1 MAKIIFLILI
11 HFFGDFFLQSYK
23 LSRLKFIKL
32 HYLVVHVG
40 IYTTVFILLSPILLG
55 LTFMQGLIYSL
66 VNGALHLIVD
76 YITGKYKIKFLVKNE
91 YLYILSIGIDYTV
104 HLLIIILT
112 FLYMYPNAINSM
124 SMWDKFIRQF

>member
-11 HFFGDFFLQSYK
+11 HVFGDFFLQGYK

-32 HYLVVHVG
+32 PYLVEHVG
-40 IYTTVFILLSPILLG
+40 IYTIVFIVLSPILLG

-76 YITGKYKIKFLVKNE
+76 YITGKYKIKVLGKDEFK
-91 YLYILSIGIDYTV
+91 YISAIGIDYTV
-104 HLLIIILT
+104 HLLIIIT
-112 FLYMYPNAINSM
+112 TYLYIYPNAINSL
-124 SMWDKFIRQF
+124 SIWDKFIRQF